1 MGKTKKEILITG
13 FGGQGIVL
21 AGRIMGQSATLGD
34 RKHSTLVQAY
44 GPEAR
49 GGACSAEVIISED
62 FIHYPYV
69 RSADILVCMS
79 QGGFDKFISRTNND
93 GVLLFDS
100 DLVRV
105 TGFSGKAYSIPCTRM
120 AEELGRKMM
129 ANIIMIGFITSIT
142 SVVSSESAR
151 STVAETVPKGTEEM
165 NIKAFEKGYDYG
177 VAILKGIQKKAAG
190 KSGA

>member
-1 MGKTKKEILITG
+1 
-13 FGGQGIVL
+13 
-21 AGRIMGQSATLGD
+21 
-34 RKHSTLVQAY
+34 
-44 GPEAR
+44 
-49 GGACSAEVIISED
+49 
-62 FIHYPYV
+62 
-69 RSADILVCMS
+69 
-79 QGGFDKFISRTNND
+79 
-93 GVLLFDS
+93 
-100 DLVRV
+100 
-105 TGFSGKAYSIPCTRM
+105 
-120 AEELGRKMM
+120 MM